1 MRMIANFSSLI
12 YAPSCPLNEAVE
24 TQHLEHIEDL
34 MFKDLENGIN
44 SSMTLMNNIV
54 KSLASKTPTA
64 KMVITTK
71 WDGAPA
77 IVAGK
82 HPSNGKFFVALKHAT
97 TSKNPKINFSQKD
110 IKANHG
116 DNADLSSKLSACFE
130 YLPAV
135 LPSTGVYQGDL
146 LFVGNSKKDMDID
159 GTKHLVFRPNTILY
173 AIPTETPLG
182 KKVAAAKVGII
193 FHTVYA
199 GTGSTLKELNKGT
212 LASLDGFKQTTN
224 VWFSA
229 ATLPTPPTGKTFIT
243 SGDSE
248 QIIALMKL
256 MKPMTTKVK
265 AFLKIVNKSHKTD
278 IFDELMPFINSG
290 VRAGISKYDSSRL
303 KTHIAAKYDAAIAKL
318 KQESTKA
325 TKQKAKLAALKFI
338 DAYAAQFDQMFQ
350 LHSLISEAKLII
362 IKRLSEVKTI
372 GTYLPTNKGIKAT
385 NPEGF
390 VAVCGD
396 TCQMIKLVDRIE
408 FARANFNLAKD
419 WKL

>member
-1 MRMIANFSSLI
+1 MIANFSSLS

-34 MFKDLENGIN
+34 MFTDLDGGIAD
-44 SSMTLMNNIV
+44 SMSLMTTIT

-97 TSKNPKINFSQKD
+97 TSKNPKINFTLSD

-116 DNADLSSKLSACFE
+116 DSADLANKLTLCLE
-130 YLPAV
+130 NLPAV

-146 LFVGNSKKDMDID
+146 MFSASSRKEMEID
-159 GTKHLVFRPNTILY
+159 GVKNYVFRPNTILY
-173 AIPTETPLG
+173 AVPVDSPLG
-182 KKVAAAKVGII
+182 KKIGAAKLGIV
-193 FHTVYA
+193 FHTVY
-199 GTGSTLKELNKGT
+199 TGKSDTLQGMNKGT
-212 LASLDGFKQTTN
+212 LANLDGFKQTTN

-229 ATLPTPPTGKTFIT
+229 ATLPSPPTGKTFIT
-243 SGDSE
+243 ASDSE
-248 QIIALMKL
+248 QISALLKL
-256 MKPMTTKVK
+256 MKPLAPKVK
-265 AFLKIVNKSHKTD
+265 TFLKIMVKAHKSD

-303 KTHIAAKYDAAIAKL
+303 KTHIASKYDLAISKL
-318 KQESTKA
+318 KQQKNQA
-325 TKQKAKLAALKFI
+325 VKQKAKMEAIKFI
-338 DAYAAQFDQMFQ
+338 DAYASQFDQMFQ
-350 LHSLISEAKLII
+350 LHSLISEAKLIV

-372 GTYLPTNKGIKAT
+372 GTYLPTTKGIKAT

>member
-1 MRMIANFSSLI
+1 MIANFSSLM

-34 MFKDLENGIN
+34 MFKDLDNGIN
-44 SSMTLMNNIV
+44 SSMTLMTNIT

-97 TSKNPKINFSQKD
+97 TSKNPKINFTLKD
-110 IKANHG
+110 IKTNHG
-116 DNADLSSKLSACFE
+116 DNADLVNKLTLCLE
-130 YLPAV
+130 NLPAV

-146 LFVGNSKKDMDID
+146 MFIPTSRKEIDVGGVKNYA
-159 GTKHLVFRPNTILY
+159 FRPNTILY
-173 AIPTETPLG
+173 AVPVDSALG
-182 KKVAAAKVGII
+182 KKIGAAKLGIV
-193 FHTVYA
+193 FHTVY
-199 GTGSTLKELNKGT
+199 TGKSDTLQGMNKGT
-212 LASLDGFKQTTN
+212 LANLDGFKQTTN

-229 ATLPTPPTGKTFIT
+229 ATLPSPPTGKTFIT
-243 SGDSE
+243 ASDSE
-248 QIIALMKL
+248 QIVALLKL
-256 MKPMTTKVK
+256 MKPLAPKVK
-265 AFLKIVNKSHKTD
+265 TFLKIVVKAHKTD
-278 IFDELMPFINSG
+278 IFVELMPFINSG

-303 KTHIAAKYDAAIAKL
+303 KTHIASKYDLAISKL
-318 KQESTKA
+318 KQPKNQA
-325 TKQKAKLAALKFI
+325 AKQKAKMDAIKFI

-350 LHSLISEAKLII
+350 LHSLISEAKLIV

-372 GTYLPTNKGIKAT
+372 GTYLPTTKGIKAT

>member
-1 MRMIANFSSLI
+1 MITNFASLTF
-12 YAPSCPLNEAVE
+12 APSCPLNEAVE

-34 MFKDLENGIN
+34 MFKDLDKGI
-44 SSMTLMNNIV
+44 SDSMLLLTNIV
-54 KSLASKTPTA
+54 KSLTSKTPPA

-77 IVAGK
+77 IVAGR

-116 DNADLSSKLSACFE
+116 DNQDLSSKLAACLE
-130 YLPAV
+130 YLPTV
-135 LPSTGVYQGDL
+135 LPTTGVYQGDL
-146 LFVGNSKKDMDID
+146 LFVGNSKKEMDIE
-159 GTKHLVFRPNTILY
+159 GIKHIVFRPNTILY
-173 AIPTETPLG
+173 AIPSETPLG
-182 KKVAAAKVGII
+182 KKVAAAKMGII
-193 FHTVYA
+193 FHTVYT
-199 GTGSTLKELNKGT
+199 GKGSTLQELSKGT
-212 LASLDGFKQTTN
+212 LASLTGFKQTTN

-229 ATLPTPPTGKTFIT
+229 ATLPAPPSGKTFIT
-243 SGDSE
+243 SSDSE

-256 MKPMTTKVK
+256 MKPMTAKVK
-265 AFLKIVNKSHKTD
+265 SFLKIVDKTHKTD
-278 IFDELMPFINSG
+278 IFNELMPFINSG
-290 VRAGISKYDSSRL
+290 VRAGISKYDASRL

-325 TKQKAKLAALKFI
+325 TKQKAKLSALKFI
-338 DAYAAQFDQMFQ
+338 DAYAAQFEQMFQ